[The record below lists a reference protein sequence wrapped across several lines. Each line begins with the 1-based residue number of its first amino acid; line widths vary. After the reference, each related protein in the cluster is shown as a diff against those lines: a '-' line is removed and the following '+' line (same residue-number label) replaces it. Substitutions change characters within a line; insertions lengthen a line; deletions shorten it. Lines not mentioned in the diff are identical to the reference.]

1 MGSVSEFEV
10 DSQRRKLNRKQQRAR
25 GCYHFKRLV
34 RLEKARLLMDRRF
47 LLFYANSFPHFHDFL
62 LDMVHH

>member
-10 DSQRRKLNRKQQRAR
+10 DAQRRKLNRKQQRAR

-34 RLEKARLLMDRRF
+34 RLEKTRLLRF
-47 LLFYANSFPHFHDFL
+47 LFFYANAFPHFHDFL